1 MKMESLNLAVVWKL
15 PVLFICRDN
24 RWAVINFPDRGGITL
39 VEIHVYGKL
48 RRYVTQKRAGQDNVI
63 RFSPEPDDTIASILE
78 KVGIP
83 VEEIYSIFLNAK
95 LLAAK
100 SGMARWIGYQQARTD
115 IFDWNLKIPIKAGD
129 RLGLFGRDMAALV
142 V

>member
-1 MKMESLNLAVVWKL
+1 M
-15 PVLFICRDN
+15 
-24 RWAVINFPDRGGITL
+24 
-39 VEIHVYGKL
+39 
-48 RRYVTQKRAGQDNVI
+48 
-63 RFSPEPDDTIASILE
+63 LE
-78 KVGIP
+78 KVEIP

-100 SGMARWIGYQQARTD
+100 SGMARWIGYQQARSD
-115 IFDWNLKIPIKAGD
+115 IFDWNLKIPIKSGD